1 MAFGDADDGGRGVI
15 GWAARYFATISMTPD
30 HWVPSSGILVVVVCK
45 DTKSTVCFSFGAQM
59 EFQLDYLQELFG
71 NSLTI

>member
-30 HWVPSSGILVVVVCK
+30 HWVPSSGILVVC
-45 DTKSTVCFSFGAQM
+45 C
-59 EFQLDYLQELFG
+59 LQGYKENGLF
-71 NSLTI
+71 